1 MSVFELGMLVCFG
14 AAWPVSIM
22 KSFKSRSTS
31 GKSLFFLIILFTGYI
46 LGILHKLIY
55 QYDFVIFM
63 YILNALMVFTDI
75 MLYFRN
81 KRIEN
86 SATDKI

>member
-14 AAWPVSIM
+14 AAWPASII

-55 QYDFVIFM
+55 RYDFVIFM

-86 SATDKI
+86 SNADKI